1 MSTLAA
7 GNAFDIHHF
16 FADPSRKNRGTQTLV
31 DPLKIVVL

>member
-7 GNAFDIHHF
+7 GNAFDIHL